1 MFQISGRANLLFRA
15 GRNRIDLYLQQ
26 TLAGAAGDVLMPQPR
41 AESLLAC
48 ATAAPAGSGV
58 CHSQRQS
65 WPLGATSAGS
75 CTLVCTPISC
85 TFWHPL
91 LLQLLAPPRSWVV
104 QGSNTGRDY
113 FLLWSLALAIFFI
126 FISSF
131 FLCRHCVD
139 VSFFYD
145 FFIIIIFRL
154 YSLWEAVVRGPAAS
168 ACQAAGAQPG
178 TPHYFLTL

>member
-1 MFQISGRANLLFRA
+1 M
-15 GRNRIDLYLQQ
+15 
-26 TLAGAAGDVLMPQPR
+26 
-41 AESLLAC
+41 
-48 ATAAPAGSGV
+48 
-58 CHSQRQS
+58 
-65 WPLGATSAGS
+65 
-75 CTLVCTPISC
+75 
-85 TFWHPL
+85 
-91 LLQLLAPPRSWVV
+91 

-154 YSLWEAVVRGPAAS
+154 YCLWEAVVRGRAAS